1 MIRETFVDHKA
12 DLLFQAG
19 ELAVVRTQD
28 IPDWWL
34 ESLKDSRLASRE
46 RAGETHRVCSVPTA
60 LAEKWLREGFD
71 VYREPARAIVKR
83 LREQGYDQFIATE
96 KRV

>member
-1 MIRETFVDHKA
+1 MIRETLIDHTA
-12 DLLFQAG
+12 DLKFQAG
-19 ELAVVRTQD
+19 GLAVVRTQD

-46 RAGETHRVCSVPTA
+46 RAGETHRVASIPTA

-71 VYREPARAIVKR
+71 VYREPARAIVQR
-83 LREQGYDQFIATE
+83 LRAQGYEHFLTTE